1 MHWVGRVRCDWLTI
15 VKPRLLLLFASAY
28 LSWFTALIRLH
39 SPLFIPRAALDHD
52 QWRAH
57 GSLALSYFLL
67 GTRTR
72 AGGRNGR
79 CGASPKHSNHGR
91 AGAAA
96 LWADVSRANRWH
108 RALGYRPAHPE
119 PGECYLVEGYGMG
132 MGSVYSCESVRID
145 RWVSHV
151 PQLLVFSSNSSSAPP
166 LPFAQGA
173 QAAGAGVPFPAI
185 DLDQLGRTVLVGSGA
200 PFASEEEVRRAVA
213 ECGPVVSVRIVG
225 PRRDFCWV
233 EFATTGAAA
242 AAAALDDGGILR
254 VQPAAAAR
262 AGAEALASSLA
273 ATDPAR
279 ALAMQQ
285 AQRFAALS
293 AQQAALAESVL
304 AARAMR
310 AGATL
315 PAKNAADVQ
324 KNAALA
330 AAAALAKRLA
340 GGAVKED
347 QGAARRS
354 REPPKDRSRDRSRDG
369 RRRRRSESRSRSPDR
384 GRRRRSTSR
393 SRSPDRSRRRRSSSR
408 HRSSREGRDDDR
420 DRRRRHHKSSSSS
433 KHRRWSSSRD
443 RKSIKKEAP
452 TPPAKDE
459 LDELFDELEG

>member
-1 MHWVGRVRCDWLTI
+1 MGWDLCTAVRV
-15 VKPRLLLLFASAY
+15 S
-28 LSWFTALIRLH
+28 
-39 SPLFIPRAALDHD
+39 
-52 QWRAH
+52 
-57 GSLALSYFLL
+57 
-67 GTRTR
+67 
-72 AGGRNGR
+72 
-79 CGASPKHSNHGR
+79 
-91 AGAAA
+91 
-96 LWADVSRANRWH
+96 VSR
-108 RALGYRPAHPE
+108 
-119 PGECYLVEGYGMG
+119 V
-132 MGSVYSCESVRID
+132 GSVMDQSRSCCRPTHRVLPRI
-145 RWVSHV
+145 
-151 PQLLVFSSNSSSAPP
+151 P

-200 PFASEEEVRRAVA
+200 PFASEEAVRRAVA

-408 HRSSREGRDDDR
+408 HRSSREARDDDR

-433 KHRRWSSSRD
+433 KHRRRSSSRD
-443 RKSIKKEAP
+443 RKSIKKEASP
-452 TPPAKDE
+452 RPAKDE